1 MDGFIEWLE
10 QVNEKDS
17 RVRAVLRQSLSF
29 EPGGY
34 IPAIC
39 YVEPFLKG
47 EEKYWQRRILYLVAG
62 LWAMHWRQDRSGI
75 PISIGKAC
83 AMHQKDTKSS
93 STENRFIALLDSDN
107 DQLPHRLRQMISLLK
122 KQHIDFKSLL
132 KGLLRWQDER
142 KRVQQAW
149 ARDYYQ
155 NL

>member
-1 MDGFIEWLE
+1 MNRFVEWLE
-10 QVNEKDS
+10 QLNETDS

-29 EPGGY
+29 EPGEY
-34 IPAIC
+34 IPAFCHI
-39 YVEPFLKG
+39 EPLLKG
-47 EEKYWQRRILYLVAG
+47 EEKYWQRRMLYLVAG
-62 LWAMHWRQDRSGI
+62 LWAMHWRLDRSGI

-83 AMHQKDTKSS
+83 AAHQKATDST
-93 STENRFIALLDSDN
+93 STEKRFIALLDSDD

-122 KQHIDFKSLL
+122 KQHIDFTGLL
-132 KGLLRWQDER
+132 KGLTRWQDER